1 MNTTQQPPIQATTA
15 LPPGYSDRLVVAFQH
30 PSHET
35 RIELIDAITDELV
48 TKGIC
53 RPRGEY
59 LIQPRGLMS

>member
-1 MNTTQQPPIQATTA
+1 MNTSNTTIQATTA

-30 PSHET
+30 PKQEE
-35 RIELIDAITDELV
+35 RIAQIDAITDELV
-48 TKGIC
+48 TKGVC